1 MVKNHKNQRK
11 KPRNPKVDNLQMDFG
26 APMFVFLYDSS
37 SWTNTPQQRLYWYWP
52 PDPTSLLLNNTGSS

>member
-37 SWTNTPQQRLYWYWP
+37 FWTPPRPCWYWP
-52 PDPTSLLLNNTGSS
+52 PDPTSLLPNNTGSS